1 MMEKDNSFAKQ
12 RPKKREGNMKDFIII
27 CSILIIIFLGA
38 IYTNN
43 FLKKTTQDLLGQL
56 KNLKEDVKNG
66 NKNLEELKKQV
77 DDIYNNWDEI
87 EEKWAFVVLHNELDL
102 IETSFVKMKAQ
113 IEENALDRSLEE
125 IETNIFLVDHIYQKE
140 KFNLKNIF

>member
-1 MMEKDNSFAKQ
+1 MEKDNSFAKQ

>member
-1 MMEKDNSFAKQ
+1 
-12 RPKKREGNMKDFIII
+12 MKDFIII